1 MSNSAQFSDAIL
13 RNSLTP
19 IRPLCRS
26 VVIAVLGGLP
36 LDWIC
41 LAPAPEAA
49 AALRLL
55 RMLYWWHL
63 HEGLVGLEA
72 LEHVHVGVTRITL
85 IVVWIVLVIH
95 LLATLWFYVGG
106 ACTCRPPAPLA
117 RPARRRRA
125 PPARSRP
132 QATSKTFPKR
142 ASGPLRPS
150 C

>member
-1 MSNSAQFSDAIL
+1 M
-13 RNSLTP
+13 
-19 IRPLCRS
+19 
-26 VVIAVLGGLP
+26 LGGLP

-106 ACTCRPPAPLA
+106 ARTRRPPAPLA
-117 RPARRRRA
+117 RPLAA
-125 PPARSRP
+125 DSPTSPARA
-132 QATSKTFPKR
+132 QGTSKTFPKR